1 MEFKEENLPSEK
13 LQKEFEDNPLKIL
26 EFIQKEKESQEEHA
40 DSSEEEKKIDTNE
53 SDSTFYNKEKIKLE
67 SVMINDFSNISGFLK
82 NEKYKKKSIINNK
95 NDVKYVNNIN
105 NLNLNS
111 NNNNINYENT
121 LINYN
126 YNSNIN
132 FDNKNNNITVNHLN
146 IFFNFN
152 DINNDDNNN
161 DYVNKNFSNFNNY
174 DCINNMELYSNKE
187 INNKTSP
194 KALNIKDKNCIEKNS
209 DNNDNFND
217 NEINNNSNINNIDTN
232 NNGENVEKNEY
243 KLLFLSNTNFLLD
256 NLKTFKGSILSQEF
270 VDSINNE
277 KELQILFNNIIP
289 NISTIM
295 CLEYGNY
302 FFQKLLKKFKTE
314 QKLSIYQIIE
324 KDFYEIAS
332 NKFGTHSI
340 QSLINNIQTSY
351 ELYALNKLISKNMY
365 FLFIDNNAYHIIMK
379 LILDFPED
387 KRNALNL
394 FLVMNVERIIT
405 NCNGAF
411 CINKFITHNKDL
423 NLRNLL
429 IKKLESNIKELIFNK
444 YCCINLLLILE
455 TFGIDWGHFIL
466 KEIQDNFGVLCEHPV
481 SNIFISKVLLFLNNN
496 YAYELKVLIWSLYK
510 NIVLMKNLIS
520 NKNHTKIL
528 NQLIELSD
536 EKQKKYLFFILNNS
550 KGK

>member
-1 MEFKEENLPSEK
+1 MDCKEKILPSEK

-26 EFIQKEKESQEEHA
+26 EIIRNKKENKEEHI
-40 DSSEEEKKIDTNE
+40 DSSEEEEKVNMNE
-53 SDSTFYNKEKIKLE
+53 SNSALLNKEKINLD
-67 SVMINDFSNISGFLK
+67 SVMMNDFSNISDSVK
-82 NEKYKKKSIINNK
+82 NEKHKNK
-95 NDVKYVNNIN
+95 NNIN
-105 NLNLNS
+105 NKIDVNYVNGLNNLNLKP
-111 NNNNINYENT
+111 NNNNINYENS
-121 LINYN
+121 LINCN

-132 FDNKNNNITVNHLN
+132 FKNKNNNITVNQLN

-152 DINNDDNNN
+152 DSQNDKNIN
-161 DYVNKNFSNFNNY
+161 DYVNTNNSNNNNFE
-174 DCINNMELYSNKE
+174 CINNIDLCQNKE
-187 INNKTSP
+187 VN
-194 KALNIKDKNCIEKNS
+194 NIKSTNVFIKEENSKENYNNS
-209 DNNDNFND
+209 DNLNINT
-217 NEINNNSNINNIDTN
+217 INNNSNIKTKNGTNINNK
-232 NNGENVEKNEY
+232 EKDEY
-243 KLLFLSNTNFLLD
+243 KLFLLSNTNVLLE
-256 NLKTFKGSILSQEF
+256 NLKTFKGSIISQEF
-270 VDSINNE
+270 VDNINNE
-277 KELQILFNNIIP
+277 KECLILFKNILP
-289 NISTIM
+289 HISTIM

-302 FFQKLLKKFKTE
+302 FFQKFLKKLKTE
-314 QKLSIYQIIE
+314 QKLSIYHFIE
-324 KDFYEIAS
+324 NDFYEIAS

-351 ELYALNKLISKNMY
+351 ELLALNKLISKNMY

-496 YAYELKVLIWSLYK
+496 YAYELKVLLWSLYK
-510 NIVLMKNLIS
+510 NINLMKNLIS
-520 NKNHTKIL
+520 NKNHTKLL
-528 NQLIELSD
+528 NQMIKYSD
-536 EKQKKYLFFILNNS
+536 EEQKKFLFFLINNN
-550 KGK
+550 KGKK